1 MLTICITG
9 HHVICLTAQVK
20 QDMKDFNTLVT
31 AENKKFECPQ
41 TKIGT
46 RNVLTTYKYV
56 TQNQNQLKAN
66 ALVFLGHYQANSGRL
81 ALKSIL

>member
-46 RNVLTTYKYV
+46 GYGELNIKNKHINMSHKIKT
-56 TQNQNQLKAN
+56 N
-66 ALVFLGHYQANSGRL
+66 
-81 ALKSIL
+81 